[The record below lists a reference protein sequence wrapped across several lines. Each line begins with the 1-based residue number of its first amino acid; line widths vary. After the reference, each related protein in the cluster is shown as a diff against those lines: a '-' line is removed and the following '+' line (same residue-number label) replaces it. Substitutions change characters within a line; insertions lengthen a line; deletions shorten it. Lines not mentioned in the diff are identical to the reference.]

1 MIQKFQKVVKWI
13 CFLFFRSLLT
23 ALQIR
28 ASQRSITTSLW
39 PLTAHMYYVMITAT
53 RGISKKS
60 FFVIFRSSRMQIFF
74 KTGVIGNFAIFA
86 GKPFCWTLFFVNLV
100 PKETQH
106 RWFLQKLL
114 NYYVQLFLW
123 NTSRNC
129 FCQFD
134 KATVQWWAFA
144 DLLFLIKN
152 KICGMAST
160 KKVCRSAQSRSF
172 TNY

>member
-13 CFLFFRSLLT
+13 CFLFFHSLLT

-28 ASQRSITTSLW
+28 ATQRSITTSLW

-60 FFVIFRSSRMQIFF
+60 FFIIFRSSRMQIFF

-100 PKETQH
+100 PKETSAQMIPAKIA
-106 RWFLQKLL
+106 KLL
-114 NYYVQLFLW
+114 CAVF
-123 NTSRNC
+123 
-129 FCQFD
+129 FMEHFP
-134 KATVQWWAFA
+134 
-144 DLLFLIKN
+144 
-152 KICGMAST
+152 
-160 KKVCRSAQSRSF
+160 
-172 TNY
+172 